1 MGERLYVDYVNEFC
15 ALVRDLVARR
25 SVWAEIAP
33 YDDPMRY
40 DETALRELEAL
51 VLEDLLGAGASEEQ
65 LRAAH
70 CWGELR
76 LQSRPP
82 CRVVET
88 SQCVVAAMKER
99 YERVCGE
106 MCHIPASPV
115 IAAFQTKLRLLSYLC
130 EQKQK
135 PDYRPLPLDDVHR
148 DLARLRKESD
158 VPRRVT
164 PMGDSEESEE
174 DTSADSVSD
183 ECLDDAGP
191 VPRLVIQK
199 EVNQELMNRRLAYKE
214 KKHGWVLCQSQACGG
229 AVANSIS
236 RDSQLIWGNYVSEFG
251 IRCPCHKE
259 LFCSIKCLSQHMK
272 IRLPTRPEEGI
283 SDQQRSVL
291 DEYRHIKQSL
301 HLFLAYLHRHFGTS
315 RELAMVEEGIEEM
328 RNPLSP
334 SSRGKGLRKEL
345 DMYQS
350 WYASAT
356 VKFDGY
362 GTSIDSPPRII
373 SEARDLVRHLR
384 AEHRR
389 ELADLATDDVDYEW
403 KEYKILLA
411 AILKGEGTLD
421 ALKGWNLGQIN
432 QHQEKR
438 MKVALRA
445 AIQSGALSLP
455 YDPKEARFM
464 TEKGDFEFKRN
475 KQRKESRRRANVR
488 KKEDSLKVVGHLCVW
503 YVQVLALRPADHYE
517 ERKRLKEWQRL
528 MEKEDPEAME
538 TERVDFLQFFT
549 EAIEAILSKEE
560 LDCQDPLT
568 YSVKSCYR
576 PCGPYHCPC
585 GLPDKHDW
593 KGRCDPYPGMFSQGK
608 RFHPSRC
615 L

>member
-1 MGERLYVDYVNEFC
+1 MRTHEAGQSITRKVRFTEKPIGIRLSPVEEGLPIRVTAVQTPSQAEESGIRAGYLLLEGNDMPLTTQQSRAFFSDVTPPFTLLFDTQELNGGTFVDYVNEFC

-106 MCHIPASPV
+106 MCHTPAPPV

-174 DTSADSVSD
+174 EDTSADSVSD
-183 ECLDDAGP
+183 ECLDDAGS

-301 HLFLAYLHRHFGTS
+301 HLFLAYLHRRFGTS
-315 RELAMVEEGIEEM
+315 RA
-328 RNPLSP
+328 
-334 SSRGKGLRKEL
+334 
-345 DMYQS
+345 
-350 WYASAT
+350 
-356 VKFDGY
+356 
-362 GTSIDSPPRII
+362 II
-373 SEARDLVRHLR
+373 SR
-384 AEHRR
+384 
-389 ELADLATDDVDYEW
+389 
-403 KEYKILLA
+403 
-411 AILKGEGTLD
+411 KGAPQGT
-421 ALKGWNLGQIN
+421 
-432 QHQEKR
+432 
-438 MKVALRA
+438 
-445 AIQSGALSLP
+445 
-455 YDPKEARFM
+455 
-464 TEKGDFEFKRN
+464 
-475 KQRKESRRRANVR
+475 
-488 KKEDSLKVVGHLCVW
+488 
-503 YVQVLALRPADHYE
+503 
-517 ERKRLKEWQRL
+517 
-528 MEKEDPEAME
+528 
-538 TERVDFLQFFT
+538 
-549 EAIEAILSKEE
+549 
-560 LDCQDPLT
+560 
-568 YSVKSCYR
+568 
-576 PCGPYHCPC
+576 
-585 GLPDKHDW
+585 
-593 KGRCDPYPGMFSQGK
+593 
-608 RFHPSRC
+608 
-615 L
+615 